1 MIFILQSGYFH
12 SLVAKEGRA
21 NLLAC
26 FRPTRPA
33 GYGTLTMGPIRILL
47 VEDHQIVREG
57 TRQLLEQAPDLLVV
71 GEAADGLE
79 AVRLAALLCP
89 DVILMDVRLP
99 GLGGLEATQ
108 MVHQRQPQIR
118 VLILSAYD
126 DDQYVCSLMQA
137 GASGYLLKTASGAE
151 LAGSIRAVQAGISVL
166 DRRIARHMA
175 AAGPGPAIYRRDE
188 RAQALTE
195 RELEVLRAAAQGGG
209 NKSIGEA
216 LSISPQT
223 VQVHLRNIFGKL
235 DVNSRAEAVAWAL
248 RHGWVKVDAD
258 GA

>member
-1 MIFILQSGYFH
+1 MPSILTDRRIQ
-12 SLVAKEGRA
+12 E
-21 NLLAC
+21 
-26 FRPTRPA
+26 
-33 GYGTLTMGPIRILL
+33 GTLILGPIRILL

-57 TRQLLEQAPDLLVV
+57 TRQLLEQASDLLVV

-108 MVHQRQPQIR
+108 AIHQHQPHVH

-126 DDQYVCSLMQA
+126 DDQYVFPLLQA

-151 LAGSIRAVQAGISVL
+151 LADSIRAVRGGISVL
-166 DRRIARHMA
+166 DRRIARHIA
-175 AAGPGPAIYRRDE
+175 DTGTGSQIYRRDD
-188 RAQALTE
+188 RAEALTE
-195 RELEVLRAAAQGGG
+195 RELEVLRAAANGCG
-209 NKSIGEA
+209 NRSIGEA

-235 DVNSRAEAVAWAL
+235 GVNSRAEAVACAL
-248 RHGWVKVDAD
+248 RYGWVKIEPDRA
-258 GA
+258 